1 MSAVALPGLI
11 RVEAVAQVLG
21 LSRPMIYKLVNTG
34 ELPTVRIGKTLRF
47 DPADVAAFIQ
57 ARRAQQRD
65 RVAG

>member
-1 MSAVALPGLI
+1 MSPVALPGLI